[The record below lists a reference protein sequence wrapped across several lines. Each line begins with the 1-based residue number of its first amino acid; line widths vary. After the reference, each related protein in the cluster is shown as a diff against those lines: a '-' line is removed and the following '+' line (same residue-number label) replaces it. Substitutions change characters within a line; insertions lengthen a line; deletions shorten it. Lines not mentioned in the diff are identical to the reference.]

1 MYVLLIQ
8 AFSDGCV
15 GDWGGGD
22 YQDLMSGLDCA
33 LAQNDWIDANQL
45 GISILLPFSTWPA
58 GCVYHRKTPE

>member
-1 MYVLLIQ
+1 MIVLCQ

-33 LAQNDWIDANQL
+33 LAENDWIDAERL
-45 GISILLPFSTWPA
+45 GTVETRIDGDSAAESRLMTAVW
-58 GCVYHRKTPE
+58 